1 MNIGKLQLAALAM
14 GFLTATQ
21 GLAQPSARP
30 AAAGASQARA
40 ADAPGAPPAQT
51 LTAEQLAKVKS
62 VLAAYKLGAL
72 TTEDAKMIKRTL
84 RDAGMRPGPALHKA
98 MSDQGFSA
106 ARLDVLAPP
115 PPRPAGEGPPPPP
128 PAKP

>member
-1 MNIGKLQLAALAM
+1 MNIGKLQFAALAI

-30 AAAGASQARA
+30 AAAGASQV
-40 ADAPGAPPAQT
+40 APSMPPAQT

-62 VLAAYKLGAL
+62 VLAAYKPATV
-72 TTEDAKMIKRTL
+72 TTDDAKVIKRTL
-84 RDAGMRPGPALHKA
+84 RDAGMRPGPAMDKA
-98 MSDQGFSA
+98 LSDQGFSA
-106 ARLDVLAPP
+106 AKLDVLAPP
-115 PPRPAGEGPPPPP
+115 PPRPAGESPPP